1 LLDTDLLQTTFLEF
15 TNRCIIFQRTCIPQ
29 YLVVLKHGFTRFKN
43 TFFIISKRNL
53 WLFGTILKPIIGTV
67 EWPTSCTSGPLHS
80 TRPRIYEYAP
90 VRIHLRSIRRHE
102 VYYYKYIRTLQTMG
116 LISYIDV
123 GAAIPLEFGTQWPKR
138 ITISFPKIKYITYVL
153 KTLVWSK
160 TFLQ

>member
-1 LLDTDLLQTTFLEF
+1 
-15 TNRCIIFQRTCIPQ
+15 
-29 YLVVLKHGFTRFKN
+29 
-43 TFFIISKRNL
+43 
-53 WLFGTILKPIIGTV
+53 
-67 EWPTSCTSGPLHS
+67 
-80 TRPRIYEYAP
+80 
-90 VRIHLRSIRRHE
+90 
-102 VYYYKYIRTLQTMG
+102 MG